1 MPRAGSGKVITAA
14 VGWGSYTRLI
24 NSAFPPIDLF
34 EDISDPADWEL
45 LTRAEGRT
53 NPRLSETVGQ
63 LDLVPAGRRVGGA
76 GASYVMAPF
85 VHCSPD
91 RPGRFHDGH
100 FGAFYAAND
109 FATAVAETVH
119 HVARFLACTS
129 EEPGWIAMMRELRG
143 QIDRDLVD
151 IRVGDHVDLLN
162 PDSYDASHVFAQ
174 TQRAAGADGIV
185 YPSVRQ
191 KGGECFAA
199 FWPDVV
205 GIPQQTGH
213 WRYHWDGARVDVI
226 REVTFAGNGRILALE
241 D

>member
-1 MPRAGSGKVITAA
+1 MVNGRA
-14 VGWGSYTRLI
+14 VGWDSYTRLI

-34 EDISDPADWEL
+34 EDIADPADWEL
-45 LTRAEGRT
+45 LARAEGRT
-53 NPRLSETVGQ
+53 NPRLSESIGQ
-63 LDLVPAGRRVGGA
+63 LDLVPPERRVAGP

-91 RPGRFHDGH
+91 RPGRFHDGG

-109 FATAVAETVH
+109 FQTAVAETVH
-119 HVARFLACTS
+119 HVARFLASTA
-129 EEPGWIAMMRELRG
+129 EEPGWIAMMRELKG
-143 QIDRDLVD
+143 QIDRDLID
-151 IRVGDHVDLLN
+151 IRAGNHADLLD
-162 PDSYDASHVFAQ
+162 PDSYATSQAFARM
-174 TQRAAGADGIV
+174 QRAGGADGIV

-205 GIPQQTGH
+205 GIPQQTSH
-213 WRYHWDGARVDVI
+213 WRYHWDGVRVDVI
-226 REVTFAGNGRILALE
+226 REVSLSGKGRIFALE